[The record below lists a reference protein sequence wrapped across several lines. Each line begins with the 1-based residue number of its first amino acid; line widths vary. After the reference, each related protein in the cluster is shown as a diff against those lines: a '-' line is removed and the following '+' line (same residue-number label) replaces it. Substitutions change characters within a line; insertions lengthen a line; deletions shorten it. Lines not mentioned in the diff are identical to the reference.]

1 MASWIFGMLINIIG
15 FIPVLIYSY
24 IYTEFFTKYTLA
36 YSGIL
41 IDWSEKETKIIA
53 IFIRSWILELPL
65 EEHSK
70 PLFLFSQRREY
81 LVLITIHSMFLLAR
95 DCSRS
100 MIMLRL
106 GRWTTMTLKNN
117 SRRLCLILSSSVHRL
132 WYFQIRLK
140 RCKLLKVFNF

>member
-70 PLFLFSQRREY
+70 PLFLFSLRREY

-95 DCSRS
+95 DCSKS
-100 MIMLRL
+100 TIMLRL

-117 SRRLCLILSSSVHRL
+117 SHRLCLILSSSVHRL

-140 RCKLLKVFNF
+140 HCKLLKVFNF